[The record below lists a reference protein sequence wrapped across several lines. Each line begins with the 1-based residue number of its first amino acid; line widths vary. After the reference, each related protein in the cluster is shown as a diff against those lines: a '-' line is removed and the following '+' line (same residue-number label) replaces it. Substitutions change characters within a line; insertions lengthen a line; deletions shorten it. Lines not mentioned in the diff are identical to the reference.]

1 MRHDE
6 FKLVVFLHLLARYCS
21 VSSSAAPLLRKL
33 LSSKGKPSLFSR
45 VAGPAESGAC
55 GPKPLFLFSKSI
67 FREIPQSLSSTWTA
81 AEGGK
86 PQTPLYIRAAGR
98 PDHWPYVDAVRD
110 ASHSRGEW

>member
-6 FKLVVFLHLLARYCS
+6 FKLVVFLQISLGALLLGLFIGGVAL
-21 VSSSAAPLLRKL
+21 AQT
-33 LSSKGKPSLFSR
+33 SSKGKPSLFSR

-81 AEGGK
+81 AEGGR
-86 PQTPLYIRAAGR
+86 PLTIFIHPCGR
-98 PDHWPYVDAVRD
+98 MA
-110 ASHSRGEW
+110 